1 MMKSTVLFV
10 GVMAVLSVLCPA
22 LNAEEAVKGEIVVLP
37 ETVGVLVLVKAGR
50 VVFRVGEL
58 ERAASAGMIRP
69 GILAAARAYAIHE
82 GQKRTIVQPN
92 SVFDPEPMME
102 IDYSVMTKL
111 LDELA
116 KKTTDEE
123 LGLKPDDKVLPQ
135 GALIFEIEE
144 DGNTNAKVLVDGTSV
159 PVRSMWNVGQEM
171 MTNDKQYVHL
181 VLTDRTAM
189 TVGPKSKV
197 TLQQTKIEAGA
208 NLTTIHLREGS
219 VRVSTSKIATQ
230 GDFKVSTP
238 LGEAVAM
245 GTDFHVSIQF
255 GDLFPRVI
263 PTSDVKAVAPVIPKV
278 LSP

>member
-1 MMKSTVLFV
+1 MKSTVLLV
-10 GVMAVLSVLCPA
+10 GVLAVLSVLCPA

-37 ETVGVLVLVKAGR
+37 QTVSVLVLVKTGR
-50 VVFRVGEL
+50 VVFRVGEQ
-58 ERAASAGMIRP
+58 EH
-69 GILAAARAYAIHE
+69 AIPE
-82 GQKRTIVQPN
+82 GYKRIIVQPN

-116 KKTTDEE
+116 KKTRDEE

-144 DGNTNAKVLVDGTSV
+144 DGNTNAKGLTVDGTSV
-159 PVRSMWNVGQEM
+159 HVRSMWNVGQEM
-171 MTNDKQYVHL
+171 MTNDKQYAHL

-197 TLQQTKIEAGA
+197 TLQQTKIEATGA
-208 NLTTIHLREGS
+208 NSTTIHLREGS

>member
-10 GVMAVLSVLCPA
+10 GVLAILSGLCPA

-58 ERAASAGMIRP
+58 E
-69 GILAAARAYAIHE
+69 YAIHE

-116 KKTTDEE
+116 KKTRDEE

-171 MTNDKQYVHL
+171 MTNDKQYAHL

-197 TLQQTKIEAGA
+197 TLQQTKIEATGA
-208 NLTTIHLREGS
+208 NSTTIHLREGS

>member
-1 MMKSTVLFV
+1 MKSTVLLV
-10 GVMAVLSVLCPA
+10 GVLAVLSVLCSA
-22 LNAEEAVKGEIVVLP
+22 LNAEEAKQVKDEIGVLP
-37 ETVGVLVLVKAGR
+37 PTVSVLVLVKTGR

-58 ERAASAGMIRP
+58 E
-69 GILAAARAYAIHE
+69 YAIIYE

-102 IDYSVMTKL
+102 IDYSVMTKP

-123 LGLKPDDKVLPQ
+123 LGLKPDDKVLPH
-135 GALIFEIEE
+135 GAFIFEIEE

-159 PVRSMWNVGQEM
+159 PARSMWNVGQEM
-171 MTNDKQYVHL
+171 MTNDKQYAHL
-181 VLTDRTAM
+181 VLTDRTVI

-197 TLQQTKIEAGA
+197 TLQQTKIEATGA

-245 GTDFHVSIQF
+245 GTAMGTMGTDFHVSVQF

-278 LSP
+278 VSP